1 MFKSHILNYRNKFIF
16 DTSRIEWIQYFFRL
30 HDSGH
35 LISFGINDW
44 KGRQTGTSWCRL
56 FCRRNW
62 LYSAQNYIFPMTINA
77 SHLLSFLS
85 VSVSIC
91 IYDLSHVENIMIR
104 IFFKGTFLSST
115 REKTSWCK
123 YYVWYNQPYHM
134 NATCRTCLS

>member
-1 MFKSHILNYRNKFIF
+1 MYVEIIYLQLHYQIHFRYITVRMDPI
-16 DTSRIEWIQYFFRL
+16 IFFRL

-56 FCRRNW
+56 FCWRNW
-62 LYSAQNYIFPMTINA
+62 LHSAQNYIFPMTINA

-104 IFFKGTFLSST
+104 IFFKGTF
-115 REKTSWCK
+115 
-123 YYVWYNQPYHM
+123 
-134 NATCRTCLS
+134 CLQHAKKQVDVNIVFDTINLITWT